1 MNTISITVAMTKA
14 TLRPRVQLRPV
25 DELLVGR
32 THSVFYGAR
41 PVLVGNPLPVPKAKA
56 VAKPA
61 WASPL
66 SERFTGKLLCG
77 LLVLSGIAGTGWGFL
92 SVLESVQNWPVLNAW
107 VGRILGA

>member
-1 MNTISITVAMTKA
+1 MNTISMTVTMTKA
-14 TLRPRVQLRPV
+14 TLRPRVQVRPV
-25 DELLVGR
+25 NELLAGR
-32 THSVFYGAR
+32 TRSLFYGAR
-41 PVLVGNPLPVPKAKA
+41 PVLVGNPLRVRKAKA

-77 LLVLSGIAGTGWGFL
+77 LLVLSAIAGTAWGFL
-92 SVLESVQNWPVLNAW
+92 SVLERVQNWPVLNAW